1 MKKFIA
7 ILAIMGIC
15 FAGCAW
21 LKTEE
26 AKVVSTVESVNWS
39 EVLTYW
45 QNFEKGLLEALPVV
59 GAVFKN
65 DSQTIAKVTTAVT
78 DANSSVTA
86 LATTLT
92 AYQAG
97 TLTQAEAVSA
107 AKTVETNVVA
117 ASNLIGSLISPG
129 APAATPPATPQGAK
143 PAGGPTAPAAK
154 PAANP
159 ALPSQAGG

>member
-1 MKKFIA
+1 MKKLIA
-7 ILAIMGIC
+7 ILAIMAFC

-26 AKVVSTVESVNWS
+26 AKVVTAVESVNWS

-78 DANSSVTA
+78 DANNAVTA
-86 LATTLT
+86 LATTVT

-97 TLTQAEAVSA
+97 TLTQAAAVAA

-117 ASNLIGSLISPG
+117 ASNAVGSAL
-129 APAATPPATPQGAK
+129 ATAK
-143 PAGGPTAPAAK
+143 
-154 PAANP
+154 
-159 ALPSQAGG
+159 